1 METLS
6 PEQTQA
12 FRTQQKKRAG
22 VIMGIAIAVVI
33 ALFAL
38 TIVKGH
44 LAEDRRAAQAKTHE
58 PK

>member
-6 PEQTQA
+6 PEQTAA
-12 FRTQQKKRAG
+12 FRAQQKSRAR

-44 LAEDRRAAQAKTHE
+44 LAEDQRGTQAQTHE
-58 PK
+58 PN